1 MCCLG
6 CCEQSVRLVDLVP
19 YVNSLFKEI
28 CVECMV
34 ILIGINNFRDPLVN
48 WRLTLTYDD
57 PSACWFCVYL
67 LPHHLS
73 FVLRELSWLGVF
85 SVQPS
90 IIRKKIFLKKFPK
103 YSWNGQYILSIFWS
117 MSKYLVTSVLYVIL
131 KWMKFILF
139 NNKTNL

>member
-57 PSACWFCVYL
+57 PSACWFYVYL
-67 LPHHLS
+67 LPHHL
-73 FVLRELSWLGVF
+73 FICTERILLTWGIQCTAKHYKKKFFLKEI
-85 SVQPS
+85 P
-90 IIRKKIFLKKFPK
+90 KIFLEWSIHSFHFLINEQVPSNFCSLCDSKMNEV
-103 YSWNGQYILSIFWS
+103 YSL
-117 MSKYLVTSVLYVIL
+117 
-131 KWMKFILF
+131 
-139 NNKTNL
+139 

>member
-48 WRLTLTYDD
+48 WRLILTYDD

-90 IIRKKIFLKKFPK
+90 IIRKTFFFKEIPKIFLEWSIHSFHFLINEQVPSNFCSLCDSKMNEV
-103 YSWNGQYILSIFWS
+103 YSL
-117 MSKYLVTSVLYVIL
+117 
-131 KWMKFILF
+131 
-139 NNKTNL
+139 

>member
-90 IIRKKIFLKKFPK
+90 IIRKKICLKEIPKIFLEWSIHSFHFLINEQVPSNFCSLCDSKMNEV
-103 YSWNGQYILSIFWS
+103 YSL
-117 MSKYLVTSVLYVIL
+117 
-131 KWMKFILF
+131 
-139 NNKTNL
+139 